1 MSLLRSSRTF
11 QVLLGLLGLL
21 LTTILLAP
29 EVPLKYLWMSEL
41 GYGSVYWTILSL
53 QAALFVIVFLLAAV
67 YFGVNFSVLVRQ
79 IPPLWASNWAQ
90 GEDAPDVGGKPLT
103 RDRLR
108 RFGYV
113 VAALLSLLFATGF
126 AGQWDGLLR
135 FWYGGTYG
143 QADPIYG
150 IDFGF
155 HMLELPFIQ
164 TLQSGLVGLVFLGLL
179 ALVTGYVL
187 AGEIGVQNNRF
198 RIPERVV
205 KHLGANVIVL
215 LLGWAWGFYLDQYAL
230 LQEGGGAVYGAGYT
244 DVNVTLPALW
254 IMFVAT
260 LILAG
265 VVGLNLYQR
274 RLRLL
279 GYSVAAYV
287 LTLVLTLVAAP
298 GLVNQITVT
307 PNELEVERPYLEHN
321 IEGTREAYGLNG
333 FVDRS
338 YPAETNLTQA
348 DITRNQETIR
358 NIRLWDPRLLID
370 TYSQLQQIRLY
381 YQFYNVDVDRYTIDG
396 EYRQVM
402 LSARELT
409 QRLPEGSN
417 NWVNRHLQFTH
428 GYGAVANPVAREG
441 RNGSPEFLVKD
452 LPPTAV
458 DSSLVVDQPAIYYG
472 ERTPTYRVVNTTA
485 QELDYPKG
493 DENVYTNYAGNGGVL
508 LGSFWKELLF
518 AYYIGDFNILL
529 SGYLTDN
536 SRVQFWNRVQER
548 VRQVAPFL
556 QLDKDPYFV
565 LSDNRQY
572 WIQDAYTTTRSFP
585 YSEPVRGQRGYEGV
599 RYIRNS
605 VKVVV
610 DAYEGDV
617 TFYVSDPDDPVLAV
631 YQKAFPSLFQP
642 LEAMPE
648 DLRSHIRYPQDLFE
662 IQIERYRRY
671 HMTDPQVFYN
681 NEDLWTRPREQYAG
695 QQRIMEPYYILSK
708 LPDEERLQFM
718 LMTPM
723 TPDNRDNMIAWIT
736 AKSDFPDYGNVLV
749 YKLPKEKLIY
759 GPNQIESRVD
769 QDTEIS
775 RQLSLWDQRGSRVV
789 RGNLIIV
796 PIEESFLYVEPI
808 YLIAENIQIPELR
821 RVIVAY
827 GEKVAMEET
836 LG

>member
-1 MSLLRSSRTF
+1 MQALRSTHRPVNPGYRRALEYSPSTDGIFCCESLRLAPLTSRCRPTMSLLRSSRTF

-662 IQIERYRRY
+662 IQIER
-671 HMTDPQVFYN
+671 
-681 NEDLWTRPREQYAG
+681 
-695 QQRIMEPYYILSK
+695 
-708 LPDEERLQFM
+708 
-718 LMTPM
+718 
-723 TPDNRDNMIAWIT
+723 
-736 AKSDFPDYGNVLV
+736 
-749 YKLPKEKLIY
+749 
-759 GPNQIESRVD
+759 
-769 QDTEIS
+769 
-775 RQLSLWDQRGSRVV
+775 
-789 RGNLIIV
+789 
-796 PIEESFLYVEPI
+796 
-808 YLIAENIQIPELR
+808 
-821 RVIVAY
+821 
-827 GEKVAMEET
+827 
-836 LG
+836 